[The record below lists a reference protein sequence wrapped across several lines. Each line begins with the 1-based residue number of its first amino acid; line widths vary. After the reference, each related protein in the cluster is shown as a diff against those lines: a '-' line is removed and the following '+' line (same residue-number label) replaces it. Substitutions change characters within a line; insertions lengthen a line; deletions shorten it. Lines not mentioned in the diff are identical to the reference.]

1 MSRPTPSHGA
11 GRNQGGSSA
20 GSTIWSWSAH
30 LATAAGLG
38 CALVSWDVTTVVL
51 CVVLLVL
58 VTGVIAASLW
68 SSSCGGA
75 ALWAE
80 DGRRAVPRILRVAF
94 SGGLAAPA
102 AVALIVVLKLAGVL
116 LVLALVA
123 TAPPVTSF
131 FRARR
136 EARGDVPGTPPGSP
150 AARIPATSL
159 VGGPAAEPVVELE
172 SLDDEAVCLAWRRS
186 FRRLEAAV
194 TAAER
199 LAVVEQR
206 QRYLDELDRRSPDGV
221 AAWLAA
227 GARASGNPLPYVAD
241 HRRRAS

>member
-1 MSRPTPSHGA
+1 MSGPTPSQGA

-20 GSTIWSWSAH
+20 GRTIWSWSAH

-68 SSSCGGA
+68 
-75 ALWAE
+75 AE
-80 DGRRAVPRILRVAF
+80 DGRRAVPRILRAAF

-131 FRARR
+131 LRARR
-136 EARGDVPGTPPGSP
+136 EAKGDVPGTPPGP
-150 AARIPATSL
+150 PGARIPATSL
-159 VGGPAAEPVVELE
+159 VGGPAAEPFVELE

-186 FRRLEAAV
+186 FRRLEAAA

-199 LAVVEQR
+199 LAVVQQR

-241 HRRRAS
+241 RRRRAG

>member
-68 SSSCGGA
+68 
-75 ALWAE
+75 AE
-80 DGRRAVPRILRVAF
+80 EGRRAVPRILRVAF

-116 LVLALVA
+116 LVLTLVA

-136 EARGDVPGTPPGSP
+136 E
-150 AARIPATSL
+150 
-159 VGGPAAEPVVELE
+159 
-172 SLDDEAVCLAWRRS
+172 
-186 FRRLEAAV
+186 RLKP
-194 TAAER
+194 TI
-199 LAVVEQR
+199 LN
-206 QRYLDELDRRSPDGV
+206 
-221 AAWLAA
+221 W
-227 GARASGNPLPYVAD
+227 
-241 HRRRAS
+241 

>member
-1 MSRPTPSHGA
+1 MSGPTPSHGA

-68 SSSCGGA
+68 
-75 ALWAE
+75 AE

-136 EARGDVPGTPPGSP
+136 EAKGDVPGTPPGSP

-159 VGGPAAEPVVELE
+159 VGGPAAEPVMELE